1 MKKILTFLITL
12 LYLTSTFGIGVEA
25 HYCGG
30 KLRSIH
36 FLSANHSCC
45 CKKKAVM
52 NKNCCKNEV
61 KFFKVLENHEN
72 QPALKTANFY
82 HWQIL
87 SSPVLIPMAP
97 QVKTI
102 VGDWFLPIERR
113 CCKSS
118 LFLSNRALRL

>member
-1 MKKILTFLITL
+1 MKRILILLVTF

-45 CKKKAVM
+45 CKKKAAL

-72 QPALKTANFY
+72 QNVLKTNNY
-82 HWQIL
+82 NHWQIL
-87 SSPVLIPMAP
+87 PSPVLATFTSKVEI
-97 QVKTI
+97 I
-102 VGDWFLPIERR
+102 DGDWFLPTEWRW
-113 CCKSS
+113 CESS
-118 LFLSNRALRL
+118 LFLSNRTLRL